1 MMQEKKKKA
10 HAIVTMRQIACVLMM
25 KKNIDY
31 SLSIFPLF
39 KKTMELFVTH
49 MSDLKYLKGT

>member
-10 HAIVTMRQIACVLMM
+10 HAIVTRRQIASVLMM

-49 MSDLKYLKGT
+49 MGDIKGT

>member
-10 HAIVTMRQIACVLMM
+10 HAIVTMRQIASVLMM

>member
-1 MMQEKKKKA
+1 MIQEKKKKA
-10 HAIVTMRQIACVLMM
+10 HAIVTRRQIASVLMM